1 MVPEPHRA
9 RGSGRAASEAV
20 LAAVVAGGAIG
31 AVLAIVVGAAIFPAA
46 VGPLAYVAIIVIG
59 STAGSAI
66 GVSAVAAR
74 RRT

>member
-1 MVPEPHRA
+1 M
-9 RGSGRAASEAV
+9 
-20 LAAVVAGGAIG
+20 
-31 AVLAIVVGAAIFPAA
+31 LAIVVGAAIFPAA